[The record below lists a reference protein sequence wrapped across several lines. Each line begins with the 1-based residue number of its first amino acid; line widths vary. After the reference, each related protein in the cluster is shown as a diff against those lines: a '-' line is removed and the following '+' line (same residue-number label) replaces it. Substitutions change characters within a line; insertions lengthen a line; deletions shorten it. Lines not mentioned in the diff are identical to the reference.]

1 MMIRTTSSQGLRTS
15 EFQNIGK
22 GLVGKVRG
30 DAAALMRFTKK
41 YNDPME
47 FIVLNSKRRDQMAAG
62 RAAVRP
68 QGVPLVQ
75 KVLNVVKKYT
85 AS

>member
-1 MMIRTTSSQGLRTS
+1 MRTTSSQGLRTL

-30 DAAALMRFTKK
+30 DAKALKRFNKK
-41 YNDPME
+41 YSDPME
-47 FIVLNSKRRDQMAAG
+47 FAVLSSKRRDQMVAG
-62 RAAVRP
+62 RMAGRP
-68 QGVPLVQ
+68 QGVPFVQ
-75 KVLNVVKKYT
+75 KVLNTLKKYT